1 MIRIVSPQYSFVRF
15 SDQHLTDPDWMERT
29 LPGATLGFS
38 LPVNA
43 HDDLAF
49 QFIAETDTEAEADT
63 LCNDTGLNVLR
74 ITRVPGNTLGPT
86 ITHAAFNALVGVSDT
101 GNNLGVNR
109 LRIGPTEVI
118 YYVPRIPT
126 FDDEDTNEV
135 QCGGCFQLAVSLSY
149 TTDYASGV
157 SNVFKYNCD
166 DTDYTTVLN
175 YYSIKDEAGFT
186 YCNTNYKNRVRLP
199 IYLTRPTYPED
210 ETEFRTS
217 NGSVNIIKANVRKV
231 YEVVTDIWPEW
242 AIEAFRAVFLHDD
255 VETDESSVMP
265 QHLPYKGEI
274 VKDGPFEPQWTEWM
288 NYPFA
293 SVKMKVAATPF
304 VMKKNNCGECPDYS
318 SMLVVE
324 DIELGALS
332 YDTPYV
338 IDLQVAVTSSGCCD
352 PLTFE
357 IDYFQT
363 TYISSIDMTTPITLF
378 IVTAPSE
385 PGEFNPPPFVR
396 IKVNC
401 GGVIKYFNINGEF

>member
-29 LPGATLGFS
+29 LPGSTLGFS

-49 QFIAETDTEAEADT
+49 QFIAVTDTEAEADT
-63 LCNDTGLNVLR
+63 LCNDTGLNALR
-74 ITRVPGNTLGPT
+74 ITRVAGNTLGPT
-86 ITHAAFNALVGVSDT
+86 ITHTAFTALVGVSDT

-109 LRIGPTEVI
+109 LRIGPTEVL

-126 FDDEDTNEV
+126 FDDAEGGEV

-149 TTDYASGV
+149 LIDYASGV
-157 SNVFKYNCD
+157 SNVFRYNCD

-175 YYSIKDEAGFT
+175 YYSIKDEAGFV
-186 YCNTNYKNRVRLP
+186 YCSTNAKNRIRLP

-255 VETDESSVMP
+255 VDTDESSVIP

-304 VMKKNNCGECPDYS
+304 QMKKNNCGECPDYS
-318 SMLVVE
+318 TMLTVE
-324 DIELGALS
+324 DMDLGTII
-332 YDTPYV
+332 YDNPYV
-338 IDLQVAVTSSGCCD
+338 VSLPTGVTSSGCCD

-357 IDYFQT
+357 IDYYQANLFQQIELT
-363 TYISSIDMTTPITLF
+363 SPTTLF
-378 IVTAPSE
+378 IVTASSLPDPVD
-385 PGEFNPPPFVR
+385 PGPFVR

-401 GGVIKYFNINGEF
+401 GGVIKYFNITIDL